1 MSIAI
6 RGSTG
11 RTLASWGHSRHS
23 LVKPTCMVVPLT
35 FSRRYTTSL
44 NPLTEPIQCYVSKS
58 DDPFTNLAIEEWL
71 LRHGDPHSYILYLWR
86 NRPCVVIGRNQN
98 PWKECNLDAMRQY
111 GVDLVRRQSGGGTV
125 YHDLGNSLYTI
136 MMPRRKFVRRIS
148 AELVARALH
157 MIDIPA
163 QVNERNDIVI
173 NNLKISG
180 SAYKIT
186 GERAY
191 HHGTMLIHSDLSTL
205 SECLKNDKPHLV
217 SKGVESVRSPVTK
230 LTEHSLTVDHGA
242 FCQAVLHEFQ
252 RTFCPSGASPLSL
265 VPIDDQTAHSHPLIS
280 KYLANY
286 KSWDWIYGQTPSFT
300 NAWKPSYP
308 WATLDI
314 SIASKHGRIT
324 QFEINSSPV
333 SALPLN
339 TGQDLRDLILEHPYS
354 TETIEQAFHTYRSL
368 QQESMGDPVTAE
380 RIRQLEI
387 EVVRHL

>member
-1 MSIAI
+1 MSLAI
-6 RGSTG
+6 RGSTA
-11 RTLASWGHSRHS
+11 RTLARWCHYS
-23 LVKPTCMVVPLT
+23 LVNRTSAGVPLT
-35 FSRRYTTSL
+35 ISRQYTTPL
-44 NPLTEPIQCYVSKS
+44 NQLTEPIQCYVSKS

-98 PWKECNLDAMRQY
+98 PWKECNLDAMHQY

-136 MMPRRKFVRRIS
+136 VMPRKKFVRRIS

-173 NNLKISG
+173 DNLKISG

-191 HHGTMLIHSDLSTL
+191 HHGTMLIHSDLTTL
-205 SECLKNDKPHLV
+205 SECLKNDKPHMI

-230 LTEHSLTVDHGA
+230 LGEHSLTVDHDA
-242 FCQAVLHEFQ
+242 FCQAVLYEFQ
-252 RTFCPSGASPLSL
+252 RTFGLPGARPLDL
-265 VPIDDQTAHSHPLIS
+265 VPIDNQTAASHPLIS
-280 KYLANY
+280 KYLASY
-286 KSWDWIYGQTPSFT
+286 RSWDWIYGQTPLFT

-324 QFEINSSPV
+324 QFEINSLPAG
-333 SALPLN
+333 ALPQN
-339 TGQDLRDLILEHPYS
+339 ISQDLRDSILTHPYS
-354 TETIEQAFHTYRSL
+354 TETIEQAFRTYRNL
-368 QQESMGDPVTAE
+368 KQESMRDPVIIE
-380 RIRQLEI
+380 RIRQLEL
-387 EVVRHL
+387 EVIRHL